1 MCQHLY
7 TRMEARNVPQIKAE
21 VEELKQ
27 ELANVKNQSA
37 ERELVANERENQM
50 KIIIQH
56 MES

>member
-1 MCQHLY
+1 
-7 TRMEARNVPQIKAE
+7 MEARNVPQIKAE